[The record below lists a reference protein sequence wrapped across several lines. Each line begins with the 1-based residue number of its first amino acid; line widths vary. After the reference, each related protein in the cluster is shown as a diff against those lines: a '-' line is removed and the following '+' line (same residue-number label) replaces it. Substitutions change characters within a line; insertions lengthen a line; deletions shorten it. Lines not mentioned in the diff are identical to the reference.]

1 MPTDLQ
7 LELEQCGHGR
17 CDGLW
22 PAERLVAVRQEA
34 EELWQQQLSSSGN
47 AAQLQRSGADP
58 HGCEWR
64 LSPKHPAIWTLLT
77 SGALPQ
83 LVAKAT
89 GWQALRP
96 LHFGVLRK
104 QPGAAMTSWHR
115 DKDVIPSD
123 APILTCWIPFTPV
136 QEGSGLYY
144 AEGTARL
151 EPQQGCL
158 NNENEL
164 KPLLLRSG
172 MPMTS
177 TSAFQPGD
185 VDLHNGVVWHCGLPN
200 RMAEPRLALAACFI
214 PDGARL
220 NPDPIG
226 FNPAR
231 GATLRRRIRELYF
244 PQLAPGDPLQ
254 GEAHPLIRPS

>member
-7 LELEQCGHGR
+7 HQLEHSGHGR

-22 PAERLVAVRQEA
+22 PAERLRAVRQEA
-34 EELWQQQLSSSGN
+34 EALWEQQLSRGN
-47 AAQLQRSGADP
+47 AAQLERTGADP
-58 HGCEWR
+58 HGCEWQ
-64 LSPKHPAIWTLLT
+64 LSPEHPAIWALLT
-77 SGALPQ
+77 SGELPQ
-83 LVAKAT
+83 LVAQAT

-104 QPGAAMTSWHR
+104 QAGAAMTCWHR

-123 APILTCWIPFTPV
+123 APILSCWIPLTPV
-136 QEGSGLYY
+136 QAGSGLYY

-151 EPQQGCL
+151 PPQQGCL
-158 NNENEL
+158 NDDNEL
-164 KPLLLRSG
+164 RPLLLRSG

-177 TSAFQPGD
+177 THDFQPGD

-231 GATLRRRIRELYF
+231 GASLRQRIRELYF
-244 PQLAPGDPLQ
+244 PQLEPGDPLQ
-254 GEAHPLIRPS
+254 GDAHPLIRPS

>member
-1 MPTDLQ
+1 
-7 LELEQCGHGR
+7 
-17 CDGLW
+17 
-22 PAERLVAVRQEA
+22 
-34 EELWQQQLSSSGN
+34 
-47 AAQLQRSGADP
+47 
-58 HGCEWR
+58 
-64 LSPKHPAIWTLLT
+64 
-77 SGALPQ
+77 
-83 LVAKAT
+83 VAKAT

-151 EPQQGCL
+151 EPQEGCL
-158 NNENEL
+158 NDENGL
-164 KPLLLRSG
+164 KPLLLQSG

-254 GEAHPLIRPS
+254 GEAHPVIRPS

>member
-7 LELEQCGHGR
+7 LQLEQCGHGR

-22 PAERLVAVRQEA
+22 PAERLAAVRQEA
-34 EELWQQQLSSSGN
+34 EELWQQQLSNSGN
-47 AAQLQRSGADP
+47 AAQLQRTGADP

-64 LSPKHPAIWTLLT
+64 LSPKHPAIWALLT

-158 NNENEL
+158 NDENEL

-177 TSAFQPGD
+177 TSAFHPGD

>member
-7 LELEQCGHGR
+7 LQLEQCGHGR

-22 PAERLVAVRQEA
+22 PAERLAAVRQEA
-34 EELWQQQLSSSGN
+34 EELWQQLSSSGN
-47 AAQLQRSGADP
+47 AAQLQRTGADP

-64 LSPKHPAIWTLLT
+64 LSPKHPAIWALLT

-158 NNENEL
+158 NDENEL

-177 TSAFQPGD
+177 TSAFHPGD

-244 PQLAPGDPLQ
+244 PQLAPGDPLE